1 MGVLGEPRKS
11 FEDSSV
17 EKISGVFLVG
27 LPSKMGTHVVGLSM
41 TMGSTG
47 ETVTPLTLRTLQR
60 QFDICRSLN
69 ARRSWKTFSNTL
81 KQI

>member
-1 MGVLGEPRKS
+1 MGVLGEPRKP
-11 FEDSSV
+11 FEDSLV
-17 EKISGVFLVG
+17 EKIFGVFLVE
-27 LPSKMGTHVVGLSM
+27 LPRKMGTHVVGLSM

-60 QFDICRSLN
+60 QFDICRSSN
-69 ARRSWKTFSNTL
+69 ARRSWRTSSSIL